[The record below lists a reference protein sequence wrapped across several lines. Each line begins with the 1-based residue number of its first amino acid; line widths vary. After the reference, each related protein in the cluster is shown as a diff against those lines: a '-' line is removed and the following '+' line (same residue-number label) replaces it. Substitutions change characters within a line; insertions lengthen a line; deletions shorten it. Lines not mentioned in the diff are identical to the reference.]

1 MGRDCCNAFKNN
13 FRDKPVAIPDIIK
26 KMIFCLDKMAMPFV
40 SPLAKTIP
48 QATIK
53 IIMVRMAVA
62 KFELTPVIPILAK
75 MAVSEA
81 NKAESKAYIHHIINI

>member
-1 MGRDCCNAFKNN
+1 MRGPRVTLCFE
-13 FRDKPVAIPDIIK
+13 RTAIP
-26 KMIFCLDKMAMPFV
+26 LV
-40 SPLAKTIP
+40 SPLAITMP
-48 QATIK
+48 QAITK

-81 NKAESKAYIHHIINI
+81 NKAESKA